1 MNTERLSKLMQ
12 YLEQDSQ
19 DPFLKYAIAQEYDRA
34 EDSGEAQKWY
44 QRVIQEHPEYVATY
58 YHYGK
63 LLEKSG
69 EAARALQIFS
79 EGIKTA
85 EKAGDRHAL
94 SELKE
99 AYVQAGGEDD
109 EEW

>member
-1 MNTERLSKLMQ
+1 MNTERLQKLLQ
-12 YLEQDSQ
+12 YLEHDSQ
-19 DPFLKYAIAQEYDRA
+19 DAFLKYAIAQEYDRGA
-34 EDSGEAQKWY
+34 VPEEAKTWY

-63 LLEKSG
+63 FLEKSG
-69 EAARALQIFS
+69 EPAQALQIFS
-79 EGIKTA
+79 EGIKRA

-99 AYVQAGGEDD
+99 AFVQAGGEDD